1 MRCECGQKNPPEAR
15 FCMACGRALGAL
27 LPEEKRYV
35 SVLFYDLVDSS
46 RHFQAGLQTAYH
58 HLQGALEEAARV
70 ARAKGGFVHR
80 FLGDGILVL
89 FGAPRARGKEPWRAL
104 EAALE
109 MVRTSSL
116 PARAGVAS
124 GEVLWAPLGNGQ
136 AGEPTAVGPAVVLA
150 ERLSKLASPG
160 EVLTEP
166 QTLALAPGVEAEGLG
181 PREAKGLGAVEVFR
195 VRAVRVELG
204 PEGQALLRLLQE
216 TFRHP
221 PARLNLVGPP
231 GSGKSLLLEKF
242 LENPP
247 YPAVVLERM
256 GPETPLRTTLRQAVE
271 RAFGRVEALLALA
284 ELPPE
289 LSLALRYSLGLEET
303 GPEGARLAGV
313 ARPPWDRETLEA
325 AIREAWKGILQNLP
339 HPLLL
344 VAKNLHA
351 PDRTLR
357 ELLRHPFPNLM
368 VLVESRR
375 PLFHPTLE
383 VGGLKAPPLL
393 ALQPALDAL
402 PPAERQALLIL
413 GITEEA
419 RASLP
424 EEERREDHL
433 RELLG
438 ELAGPFSAARL
449 EEEGLTQGGRPLPEV
464 VQAARTLVPEEQAK
478 AWHRAAARFYRER
491 GAFWPMALHLK
502 LAARGR
508 EAAQAFRLL
517 AQEAWRQGRPERAIP
532 LYQKALEAAPP
543 PWREALGKEL
553 QDAQASLGQ
562 GEEAPGGPRSQDP
575 ILQAFRQAQNPLA
588 LLPLLP
594 GLKPYPLEEAQARL
608 QVAGALWRAFQPRRA
623 LEVLTEP
630 HPLVPAPLRLHRL
643 SLRAGLLMDL
653 GRYEEAEALLA
664 LEPEGDLEAQTRYH
678 ATRLRL
684 LLETG
689 RLGQALEE
697 GERVYREAS
706 HPWLAAALLSA
717 WTLKGQFR
725 EDLFQEALKH
735 PDGKGLGILALAHH
749 RWQRSL
755 DPTPLLKEALRE
767 ARRLSNPYVYHLAL
781 TSLALYLWPKAP
793 RKAQALSQYLLYQT
807 HRTGFAV
814 HLEVARLLRAQLL
827 REEGE
832 KVDHLLSFT
841 PSVPLTQV
849 WHAFLAGSEP
859 EGTLR
864 GYGILGRWVRGLW
877 RKRGAGW
884 TRHKR

>member
-1 MRCECGQKNPPEAR
+1 
-15 FCMACGRALGAL
+15 MACGRALGAL

-46 RHFQAGLQTAYH
+46 QHFQAGLQAAYH
-58 HLQGALEEAARV
+58 HLQEALEEAARV

-80 FLGDGILVL
+80 FLGDGVLVL

-109 MVRTSSL
+109 MVRTSRL

-124 GEVLWAPLGNGQ
+124 GEVLWAPLGSGQ

-181 PREAKGLGAVEVFR
+181 LREAKGLGAVEVSR
-195 VRAVRVELG
+195 VKAVRVELD
-204 PEGQALLRLLQE
+204 PEGEALLRLLRE
-216 TFRHP
+216 TFHHP

-271 RAFGRVEALLALA
+271 RTFGQVEAFLALA
-284 ELPPE
+284 ELSPE
-289 LSLALRYSLGLEET
+289 LSLALRYSLGLE
-303 GPEGARLAGV
+303 
-313 ARPPWDRETLEA
+313 ARPPWDRPTLEK
-325 AIREAWKGILQNLP
+325 AILEAWKEVLHRLP

-357 ELLRHPFPNLM
+357 ELLKHSFPHLM
-368 VLVESRR
+368 LLVESRK
-375 PLFHPTLE
+375 PLFSPTLE
-383 VGGLKAPPLL
+383 ARGLKAPPLL

-413 GITEEA
+413 GVMEEA
-419 RASLP
+419 LASLP
-424 EEERREDHL
+424 EEEQREEHL

-438 ELAGPFSAARL
+438 ELAGTFSAKRL
-449 EEEGLTQGGRPLPEV
+449 EEEGLTQGGRPLSEV
-464 VQAARTLVPEEQAK
+464 VQAARALVPEEQAK
-478 AWHRAAARFYRER
+478 AWHRAAARFYREK
-491 GAFWPMALHLK
+491 GAFWPMALHLRE
-502 LAARGR
+502 AMQER

-517 AQEAWRQGRPERAIP
+517 AQEAWRQGQPERAVP
-532 LYQKALEAAPP
+532 LYQKALEVAPP
-543 PWREALGKEL
+543 PWREALEKEL
-553 QDAQASLGQ
+553 QDAQASLGMA
-562 GEEAPGGPRSQDP
+562 GDAPGGPRSQDP

-608 QVAGALWRAFQPRRA
+608 QVGGALWRAFQPRQA
-623 LEVLTEP
+623 LEVLNEF
-630 HPLVPAPLRLHRL
+630 HPLVPASLRLHGQ
-643 SLRAGLLMDL
+643 SLKAGLLMDL
-653 GRYEEAEALLA
+653 GRYAEAEALLK
-664 LEPEGDLEAQTRYH
+664 EKPPGDLESETRFQ

-689 RLGQALEE
+689 RLPEALEE
-697 GERVYREAS
+697 GEAAHRQMP

-717 WTLKGQFR
+717 WTLRGRFR
-725 EDLFQEALKH
+725 EDLFQTALLH
-735 PDGKGLGILALAHH
+735 PDGKALGVLALAHY
-749 RWQRSL
+749 RVSQEQ

-781 TSLALYLWPKAP
+781 TSLALYLWPRSPNKA
-793 RKAQALSQYLLYQT
+793 KTLSQYLLYQT

-827 REEGE
+827 LEQGE
-832 KVDHLLSFT
+832 KVEHLLGFP
-841 PSVPLTQV
+841 PSVPLTRV
-849 WHAFLAGSEP
+849 WQAVLAGEEP
-859 EGTLR
+859 DGDLR
-864 GYGILGRWVRGLW
+864 GYGILGRWVLRLW
-877 RKRGAGW
+877 RKRGVGW